1 MDIGP
6 STSLAWCD
14 ERQEELNM
22 NGLESTFIMKAS
34 AEAVRCSL
42 VRSGLRASI
51 TIMPFTIAPGLYEVR
66 AISHA
71 SGHMF
76 IVRGTNR
83 RQAIRLAASQAKRST
98 APL

>member
-6 STSLAWCD
+6 STGLAWCD
-14 ERQEELNM
+14 ERRE
-22 NGLESTFIMKAS
+22 GLDMKGPESTLMKAS

-42 VRSGLRASI
+42 ARSGLRASI

-71 SGHMF
+71 SGHVF
-76 IVRGTNR
+76 IVRGTDR
-83 RQAIRLAASQAKRST
+83 RQAIRLAAQQAKG
-98 APL
+98 AGGCL